1 MENAMKILLT
11 VLLAALVVTIFFGLI
26 RAILGPR
33 KADRIMGINM
43 IGSCTTL
50 SLATLSVLF
59 AEPWLLDVCLIY
71 CLISFLTVVLL
82 AKIKISEKQKGE
94 DPDAPQEDPARRR
107 VKEVRP

>member
-11 VLLAALVVTIFFGLI
+11 VLLAVLVVTIFFGLI

-43 IGSCTTL
+43 IGSLTTL
-50 SLATLSVLF
+50 SLAVLSVLLK
-59 AEPWLLDVCLIY
+59 EPWLLDVCLIY

-94 DPDAPQEDPARRR
+94 DPDAPQEDPAKRRA
-107 VKEVRP
+107 KEVRP